1 MDLTYNNYITITGN
15 GPDWK
20 VHLKPCT
27 QKAENFYEESIR
39 AAKIIEEESTK
50 QLTLMFSGGIDGEFM
65 LNIFKQAKVD
75 FDVAIISYGKWNTH
89 DAKYAFDY
97 CNKHSINPK
106 IIEVDLENMINSGLM
121 YEIAE
126 KAKCCAPQMIGV
138 MHGISQIEG
147 AVIMANGEPQV
158 DKMPNGEWV
167 WAETERINSYM
178 NWYSYNNIEGTPDF
192 LRYTPEQTVSFLE
205 EPLIQRLVNN
215 KLSEI
220 KSVGLKHDLY
230 NQYFNQVKRNKY
242 TGWEYLERS
251 PLYDTIYQN
260 FYLFRSRFNG
270 EVKIKYNDM
279 LKQLKV
285 TA

>member
-15 GPDWK
+15 GSDWK
-20 VHLKPCT
+20 INLKPCT
-27 QKAENFYEESIR
+27 QKAGNFYEESIR
-39 AAKIIEEESTK
+39 AAKIIEEESSK

-65 LNIFKQAKVD
+65 LNIFKQAQID
-75 FDVAIISYGKWNTH
+75 FTVAIISYGKWNAH
-89 DAKYAFDY
+89 DVKYAFDY

-106 IIEVDLENMINSGLM
+106 VIEVDLENMVRSGLI

-138 MHGISQIEG
+138 MQGISQIEG
-147 AVIMANGEPQV
+147 TVIMANGEPQI
-158 DKMPNGEWV
+158 DKKPNGEWV

-178 NWYSYNNIEGTPDF
+178 NWYSYNLIEGTPDF

-205 EPLIQRLVNN
+205 EPLIQKLVNN
-215 KLSEI
+215 ELSEI
-220 KSVGLKHDLY
+220 KSVGLKHNLY
-230 NQYFNQVKRNKY
+230 NQYFDQAKRNKY

-251 PLYDTIYQN
+251 PLYDMIYQN
-260 FYLFRSRFNG
+260 FYSFRSRFNG
-270 EVKIKYNDM
+270 EFEIKYNDM
-279 LKQLKV
+279 LTQLKV